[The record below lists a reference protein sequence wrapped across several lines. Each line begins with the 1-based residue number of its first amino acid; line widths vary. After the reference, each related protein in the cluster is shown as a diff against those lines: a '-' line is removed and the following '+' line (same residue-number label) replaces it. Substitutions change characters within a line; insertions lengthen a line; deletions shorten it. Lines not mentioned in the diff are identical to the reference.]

1 MTYEKVVG
9 PVSPVDTGTLTDRR
23 RPGRVDFQNPH
34 LVGLLRDADRVPLP
48 AEPAEE
54 PADSGFDAY
63 EDEDPLRPARGVL
76 LGIVIASGMWGA
88 GALAVWMLFF

>member
-1 MTYEKVVG
+1 MTYEKVG

-34 LVGLLRDADRVPLP
+34 LVELLRDSERVPP
-48 AEPAEE
+48 PVEPAEE
-54 PADSGFDAY
+54 LAEAGIDAY
-63 EDEDPLRPARGVL
+63 EDEDPLRPARGIL
-76 LGIVIASGMWGA
+76 LGIVIASGLWGA